1 MVNMKGSEYLER
13 LEEKY
18 DKQLQDNPASNS
30 FVLLA
35 EVLLKLKKSDKA
47 LKVLVNGLRHNKQ
60 NTTARFL
67 LGRIYFERWLIDS
80 AKKEFEKVLEIAPD
94 NIAVSKILL
103 QIYSSEGNEE
113 RVAEISKNIL
123 FLHPDN
129 QELGEFLNNLN
140 SGNQA
145 LELNDIVDE
154 YDDFKPAAVDVE
166 KNSKESDIV
175 SSTLAE
181 LYYKQGHYKDSLEIY
196 NKLLLINP
204 ADKSI
209 IERIEKLKSLNVSS
223 EG

>member
-1 MVNMKGSEYLER
+1 MKGSEYLER
-13 LEEKY
+13 LEQKY
-18 DKQLQDNPASNS
+18 DKQLQDDPASGS

-35 EVLLKLKKSDKA
+35 EVLLKLKKPDKA
-47 LKVLVNGLRHNKQ
+47 LKVLVNGLRHNKN

-67 LGRIYFERWLIDS
+67 LGRIYFERWLIDG
-80 AKKEFEKVLEIAPD
+80 AKKEFEKVLQLAPD

-103 QIYSSEGNEE
+103 QIYSSEGNDK
-113 RVAEISKNIL
+113 RAAEITKNIL

-140 SGNQA
+140 SGSQT
-145 LELNDIVDE
+145 LELKHIVDE
-154 YDDFKPAAVDVE
+154 YADFKSSADNVKD
-166 KNSKESDIV
+166 NNKESDII

>member
-1 MVNMKGSEYLER
+1 MKGSEYLEK
-13 LEEKY
+13 LEQKY
-18 DKQLQDNPASNS
+18 EKQLQDNPASNS

-67 LGRIYFERWLIDS
+67 LGRIYFERWLIDG
-80 AKKEFEKVLEIAPD
+80 AKKEFEKVLQLAPD

-113 RVAEISKNIL
+113 RVTEISKNIR
-123 FLHPDN
+123 FLHPEN
-129 QELGEFLNNLN
+129 QELNDFLNKLNL
-140 SGNQA
+140 GNQT
-145 LELNDIVDE
+145 LELKDIVDE
-154 YDDFKPAAVDVE
+154 YDDFKPTTVVVE
-166 KNSKESDIV
+166 NNNKESDIV

-196 NKLLLINP
+196 NKLLAINP

-209 IERIEKLKSLNVSS
+209 IERIEKLKSLNISS